1 MLLDALKP
9 YATAVVAF
17 IAPGA
22 TVAVASVQ
30 SGSEGGGTITS
41 AEWVTIIATMII
53 TAGAVYTVPNKD
65 PKALHQ
71 SKSVQPPRA

>member
-1 MLLDALKP
+1 MLLDTLRP
-9 YATAVVAF
+9 YAKAVVAF

-22 TVAVASVQ
+22 TIAVASVQ

-53 TAGAVYTVPNKD
+53 TAGAVHAVPNKD

-71 SKSVQPPRA
+71 SESVQPPHA